1 MATIDPRIAMGFAPT
16 TQIEPPVNALARVLQ
31 AQGLQQ
37 QNQLGQMKI
46 DEYRSGVERKNKLA
60 ALLQPE
66 YETPEAME
74 GALLRGGFMDEAQTL
89 AKNRQERLKSGVEL
103 DEKRFK
109 LASDRYGMYKKTLGA
124 LSQNPNLSKEMMI
137 QAGQELVDAGV
148 IPAEIHQRALANMP
162 DDPNVIR
169 QRLREGAASQMA
181 PDKMLE
187 FFAPKV
193 EKIDSG
199 QQILFRDT
207 NPNSPTFGQA
217 TGGAPVQKMQTPD
230 SIASNETTRRGQ
242 NMLDART
249 RERLEFDKSRPTNQ
263 PGGRKPMT
271 AAQEAKYR
279 EEFAKD
285 YQAANTNLA
294 NMNEVLNSIEA
305 VREAPGLSRVTGVA
319 SYLPSMPGGEAAAAE
334 VKLKNLEGKI
344 TQLGKAAAAQGGAVG
359 PMAVQEWKIV
369 RDMIAAVDPSK
380 GKDAMLEQIDLIEQ
394 SVLGAQERIKDTYS
408 KQYSPDFEAY
418 PQFQNLKIPQRG
430 PKPKTKGGQPKPSGD
445 GATVD
450 WGELK

>member
-1 MATIDPRIAMGFAPT
+1 MATIDPRIAMGFQPT
-16 TQIEPPVNALARVLQ
+16 TQIEPRVNALARVLQ

-37 QNQLGQMKI
+37 QNQLGQMKM

-89 AKNRQERLKSGVEL
+89 AKNRQERLKSNVEL

-187 FFAPKV
+187 FFAPKA

-199 QQILFRDT
+199 QQIMFRDT
-207 NPNSPTFGQA
+207 NPNSPTYGQA
-217 TGGAPVQKMQTPD
+217 TGGAPIQKQQTLE

-242 NMLDART
+242 NMVDARA
-249 RERLEFDKSRPTNQ
+249 RERLEFDKSKPAKAAGGGNATEGERKAATLLARMDGSLKQLESVLEKNPNAAKPGMLAEGLRAMPIFGGDTPANIVTPEARQ
-263 PGGRKPMT
+263 RVEAAQLDILDAALTLGTGAAYTKEQLQGYRKSYFPQIGDDANTVKDKQDRLNNVLQAARIAAGRAAPSEQTPIDDESAGLPSSDAIEAEIRRRAKAKGGR
-271 AAQEAKYR
+271 
-279 EEFAKD
+279 
-285 YQAANTNLA
+285 
-294 NMNEVLNSIEA
+294 
-305 VREAPGLSRVTGVA
+305 
-319 SYLPSMPGGEAAAAE
+319 
-334 VKLKNLEGKI
+334 
-344 TQLGKAAAAQGGAVG
+344 
-359 PMAVQEWKIV
+359 
-369 RDMIAAVDPSK
+369 
-380 GKDAMLEQIDLIEQ
+380 
-394 SVLGAQERIKDTYS
+394 
-408 KQYSPDFEAY
+408 
-418 PQFQNLKIPQRG
+418 
-430 PKPKTKGGQPKPSGD
+430 
-445 GATVD
+445 
-450 WGELK
+450 